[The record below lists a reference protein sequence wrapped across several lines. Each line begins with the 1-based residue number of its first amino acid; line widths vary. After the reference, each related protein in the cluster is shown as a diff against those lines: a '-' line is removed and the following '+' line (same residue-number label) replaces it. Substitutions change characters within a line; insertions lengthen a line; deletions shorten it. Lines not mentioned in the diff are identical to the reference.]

1 MSATFSLT
9 SKFSVNKL
17 LLSPKINFTLFSRQ
31 AYPSFIPASEKEI
44 YHAVLPNSHG
54 RHEGLFSFHSGKTL
68 ANDYLQAPLSE
79 ISKLISAVN
88 KSLWR
93 TWARSHHYLSLKRTP
108 SWPETLV
115 FLVSLSV
122 QAWIPESILLD

>member
-44 YHAVLPNSHG
+44 YHAVCYPIHMGVMKVYSPFTVEKHWQMTIFKLPCQ
-54 RHEGLFSFHSGKTL
+54 R
-68 ANDYLQAPLSE
+68 
-79 ISKLISAVN
+79 
-88 KSLWR
+88 
-93 TWARSHHYLSLKRTP
+93 YLS
-108 SWPETLV
+108 
-115 FLVSLSV
+115 
-122 QAWIPESILLD
+122 